1 MPTNLISN
9 RRTMNSYW
17 IGFGKKIKFLNIDKN
32 TFICKDSDI
41 MSSVI
46 NLIKKFSQEY
56 LRFIQPNSDGL
67 KSDADERYRQHLPEK
82 V

>member
-1 MPTNLISN
+1 
-9 RRTMNSYW
+9 MNSYQ
-17 IGFGKKIKFLNIDKN
+17 IAFGEKLKFLNIDKN

-56 LRFIQPNSDGL
+56 IRLFSQTVTG
-67 KSDADERYRQHLPEK
+67 
-82 V
+82 